1 MNKSTNKPTNKPIN
15 HPLRH
20 ASRLLGAVLLCAAL
34 TAQAQAQTQTS
45 QAQPSQAQ
53 VSVSDA
59 WVRATVPQQKVTGA
73 FMQLTSA
80 NDARLVDV
88 SSAIAGRAELHQMS
102 MTDNVMRMRQIE
114 ALDLPADK
122 AVALTPGGYHVMLF
136 ELKAPIKAGDKIP
149 LLLTVEGRDKERKT
163 IAIIAVA
170 RGINGAPAHQMP

>member
-1 MNKSTNKPTNKPIN
+1 MNNAISRSNSSSIH
-15 HPLRH
+15 HPLRL
-20 ASRLLGAVLLCAAL
+20 ASCLLASVLLCAAY
-34 TAQAQAQTQTS
+34 AQAQTQ
-45 QAQPSQAQ
+45 AGI
-53 VSVSDA
+53 SVSDA

-73 FMQLTSA
+73 FMQLTST

-88 SSAIAGRAELHQMS
+88 SSTIAGSAELHQMS
-102 MTDNVMRMRQIE
+102 MTDNVMKMRQID
-114 ALDLPADK
+114 ALDLPAGK

-136 ELKAPIKAGDKIP
+136 DLKAPVKAGDKIP

>member
-1 MNKSTNKPTNKPIN
+1 MNKSTNKPIN

-34 TAQAQAQTQTS
+34 TAQAQT

-53 VSVSDA
+53 ISVSDA

-88 SSAIAGRAELHQMS
+88 SSTIAGRAELHQMS

-136 ELKAPIKAGDKIP
+136 ELKAPVNAGDKIP